1 MIFNVTGGGA
11 GSGGTLVVTAPTSVT
26 VTITKDGKTK
36 SKIVDQYGYATFK
49 GLETGDWTVTITSGS
64 KTSTQTVSIVADY
77 AITMAFFAAT
87 IAVTYPEGSTLT
99 CSDGITTLK
108 ATTTTGTYT
117 FNIPYAGTWEVK
129 CTLDSSTASKSV
141 SITTSGQAE
150 SVTLTY
156 GLYLYDNGSVSGYTW
171 TCKDDLDSQQA
182 KITNKSTYMEL
193 YGGENAY
200 TLFYSKN
207 KIDVSEY
214 KTLKMTLTNAD
225 MTLDDDGIYFGLSS
239 STRADGTGM
248 STKTIYREFSGS
260 KEMSVDISKVTTSQ
274 YVALFV
280 STPPGGEFSAR
291 VTKIW
296 LE

>member
-49 GLETGDWTVTITSGS
+49 GLETGDWTVSITSGS

-99 CSDGITTLK
+99 CSDGTTTLK

-141 SITTSGQAE
+141 SITTSGQTE
-150 SVTLTY
+150 SVTLSY
-156 GLYLYDNGSVSGYTW
+156 SLYLYDNGAVSGYTW
-171 TCKDDLDSQQA
+171 TADDDQDEA
-182 KITNKSTYMEL
+182 TMTDKGTYL
-193 YGGENAY
+193 QLTAGANAY
-200 TLFYSKN
+200 AMFRSQN
-207 KIDVSEY
+207 KINVSGY
-214 KTLKMTLTNAD
+214 KTLKIALTNASMKVD
-225 MTLDDDGIYFGLSS
+225 SGNSIWWGLSS
-239 STRADGTGM
+239 TTEMDGDGM
-248 STKTIYREFSGS
+248 STKSQYNSFSGS
-260 KEMSVDISKVTTSQ
+260 KELSVDISGVTTSM
-274 YVALFV
+274 YVALCIG
-280 STPPGGEFSAR
+280 TPESSGKFSAR
-291 VTKIW
+291 ATQIW